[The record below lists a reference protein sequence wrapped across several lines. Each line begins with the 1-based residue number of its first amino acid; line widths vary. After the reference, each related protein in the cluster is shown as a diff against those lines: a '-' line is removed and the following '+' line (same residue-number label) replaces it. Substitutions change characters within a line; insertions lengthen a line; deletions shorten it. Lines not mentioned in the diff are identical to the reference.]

1 MKNICIIA
9 AGLLLSLAACVS
21 RKQQEVKIWGE
32 AQGSTYSIIYIDP
45 ELRNFQDSVQQI
57 LEDIDLSM
65 STWRAES
72 RISALNNGDTIIP
85 DAYFLAVLNKSF
97 EVHQIAEGYFDVT
110 VAPIVNAWGM
120 GSSSG
125 ESISSAYLDSL
136 RNYIGM
142 DKIKQSETIYL
153 SNPNSKIDFNAIAQG
168 YTVDVVAEF
177 LMRQGIY
184 DFMVE
189 IGGEIRTMGRNKND
203 KEWRIG
209 IDKPVSNASGRPLQV
224 ILKLENQALATS
236 GSYRKFKIKDGIR
249 YSHAINPKTG
259 RPVDHSLLSVSVIAA
274 DCMTADA
281 FATAFLVMG
290 VDKSLALLES
300 LDLEAYFISDD
311 GKGSFDVQM
320 TKGFYK
326 FILEDVF
333 E

>member
-1 MKNICIIA
+1 MKYISLLA
-9 AGLLLSLAACVS
+9 AGLFLSLAACVT
-21 RKQQEVKIWGE
+21 RKQQEVRLWGE

-45 ELRNFQDSVQQI
+45 ELRNFQDSIKQI
-57 LEDIDLSM
+57 LENIDLSM

-72 RISALNNGDTIIP
+72 IISALNNGDTILP
-85 DAYFLAVLNKSF
+85 DNHFRTVLHKSK
-97 EVHQIAEGYFDVT
+97 EVHLLTDGYFDVT

-120 GSSSG
+120 GNIDTGTPSNS
-125 ESISSAYLDSL
+125 YLDSL
-136 RNYIGM
+136 KSYIGM
-142 DKIKQSETIYL
+142 DKIVENDKVYL
-153 SNPNSKIDFNAIAQG
+153 SNPNARIDFNAIAQG

-189 IGGEIRTMGRNKND
+189 IGGEVRTLGRNKND

-224 ILKLENQALATS
+224 ILKLDNQALATS
-236 GSYRKFKIKDGIR
+236 GSYRKFKVKDGIR

-259 RPVDHSLLSVSVIAA
+259 MPVDHNLLSVSVIAA
-274 DCMTADA
+274 DCITADA

-290 VDKSLALLES
+290 VDKSLSLLES
-300 LDLEAYFISDD
+300 LEMEAYFISDD
-311 GKGSFDVQM
+311 GNGSFNIQM
-320 TKGFYK
+320 TKGFHQ